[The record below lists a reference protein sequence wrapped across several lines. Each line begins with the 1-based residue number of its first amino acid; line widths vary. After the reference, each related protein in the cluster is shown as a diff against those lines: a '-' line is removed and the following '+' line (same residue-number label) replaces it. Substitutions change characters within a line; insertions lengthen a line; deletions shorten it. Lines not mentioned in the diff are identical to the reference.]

1 MGKIVNAIEEFGFSI
16 TNLKMA
22 KLSKADAEKI
32 YEQHKGKP
40 YFNDLTT
47 FVSSDLVL
55 AVQVLTEN
63 CIAKVKDFVTS
74 IRGQFAS
81 DQIKS
86 AVYGS

>member
-1 MGKIVNAIEEFGFSI
+1 MGKIINAIEEFGFSI

-40 YFNDLTT
+40 YFNELTT

-55 AVQVLTEN
+55 AV
-63 CIAKVKDFVTS
+63 
-74 IRGQFAS
+74 
-81 DQIKS
+81 
-86 AVYGS
+86 